1 MLSEKSTFAT
11 TEAEKFQIEGISE
24 PVILRYFESLNA
36 GEFDETASL
45 FAPDGV
51 MQPPFESG
59 IVGSNAI
66 ATYLKQEA
74 QGIKAEPRQGI
85 AENLDNNQIEFQ
97 VSGKAQTTWCGV
109 NVMWLFILNQ
119 ERQIQFTRIK
129 LLASPQEL
137 LSLRR

>member
-1 MLSEKSTFAT
+1 MFSEKSTIT
-11 TEAEKFQIEGISE
+11 TTQADKFQIEGITE
-24 PVILRYFESLNA
+24 PVILRYFERLNA

-45 FAPDGV
+45 FAWDGV

-59 IVGSNAI
+59 IVGQDAI
-66 ATYLKQEA
+66 AAYLKQEA

-97 VSGKAQTTWCGV
+97 VSGKAQTTWCGI

-119 ERQIQFTRIK
+119 QRQIQFTKIK

-137 LSLRR
+137 LNLRR

>member
-109 NVMWLFILNQ
+109 NVMWLFVLNQ

>member
-11 TEAEKFQIEGISE
+11 TEAEKFQIEGITE

-119 ERQIQFTRIK
+119 ERQIQFTKIK

>member
-36 GEFDETASL
+36 GEFDETALL

>member
-1 MLSEKSTFAT
+1 MLSEKSIIAT

-59 IVGSNAI
+59 IVGLDAI

-85 AENLDNNQIEFQ
+85 SENLDNNQIEFQ

-109 NVMWLFILNQ
+109 NVMWLFVLNQ

-137 LSLRR
+137 LNLRR

>member
-11 TEAEKFQIEGISE
+11 TEAEKLQIEGISE

-59 IVGSNAI
+59 IVGFDAI
-66 ATYLKQEA
+66 AAYLKQEA

>member
-1 MLSEKSTFAT
+1 MLSEKSSFAT
-11 TEAEKFQIEGISE
+11 TEADKFQISGISE
-24 PVILRYFESLNA
+24 PVILRYFETLNA
-36 GEFDETASL
+36 GNFHETASL
-45 FAPDGV
+45 FAADGV

-74 QGIKAEPRQGI
+74 QGIKAEPSQGI

-109 NVMWLFILNQ
+109 NVMWLFIVNQ

-137 LSLRR
+137 LNLRR

>member
-1 MLSEKSTFAT
+1 MFSEKSTIAT
-11 TEAEKFQIEGISE
+11 TQANKFQIEGITE

-45 FAPDGV
+45 FASDGV
-51 MQPPFESG
+51 IQPPFESG
-59 IVGSNAI
+59 IVGQDAI
-66 ATYLKQEA
+66 AAYLKQEA
-74 QGIKAEPRQGI
+74 QGIKAEPSQGI

-97 VSGKAQTTWCGV
+97 VRGKAQTTWCGV

-119 ERQIQFTRIK
+119 QRQIQFTKIK

-137 LSLRR
+137 LNLRR